1 VEAAASLHSSLLTL
15 RFEREIGDWLFGP
28 NTHLNRDSVTGE
40 PSVMSDHEEKK
51 SIEERIRKTH
61 RKERREKTCYFFAS
75 FGIVAVVW
83 ELSRALHIIDPTL
96 FPSLLAVLR
105 SFVILL
111 KDGSL
116 QKHMYA
122 SFLRVLSGFTIGIV
136 MAVILGFLIG
146 WFRTVRLLIDP
157 MTNFFRALPPIA
169 LIPLMII
176 FFGIG
181 ETPKIVVLC
190 YASFFPALVVI
201 YQALVGLDPI
211 YIRAGKTLGA
221 TNSEIFRK
229 IILPQLIP
237 HIITACRV
245 SLGVCWATLVAA
257 ELIAAQ
263 RGIGAMMVDAQ
274 NFCQMPPLVLGI
286 LLIGAISLA
295 MDTAVRA
302 IERRATAWQ
311 EKLP

>member
-1 VEAAASLHSSLLTL
+1 MATAREGVNAA
-15 RFEREIGDWLFGP
+15 EIFK
-28 NTHLNRDSVTGE
+28 RQ
-40 PSVMSDHEEKK
+40 
-51 SIEERIRKTH
+51 R
-61 RKERREKTCYFFAS
+61 RRERMEKAIYFMVS
-75 FGIVAVVW
+75 FGLLLIIW
-83 ELSRALHIIDPTL
+83 EASRTIGLINPKL
-96 FPSLLAVLR
+96 FPSVAAVMK
-105 SFVILL
+105 SCWIQL

-116 QKHMYA
+116 QTHMYA
-122 SFLRVLSGFTIGIV
+122 SFMRVLVSFSIGITLAIV
-136 MAVILGFLIG
+136 FGFLIG
-146 WFRTVRLLIDP
+146 WFRVVRMLLDP
-157 MTNFFRALPPIA
+157 VINFFRALPPIA

-181 ETPKIVVLC
+181 ETSKIVVLS

-201 YQALVGLDPI
+201 YQALVSLEPI

-221 TNSEIFRK
+221 TNLEIFRK

-274 NFCQMPPLVLGI
+274 NFFQMAPLVLGI
-286 LLIGAISLA
+286 LLIGAISLL
-295 MDTAVRA
+295 MDAAVRL
-302 IERRATAWQ
+302 IERRATSWQ
-311 EKLP
+311 EKLS

>member
-1 VEAAASLHSSLLTL
+1 M
-15 RFEREIGDWLFGP
+15 
-28 NTHLNRDSVTGE
+28 SVA
-40 PSVMSDHEEKK
+40 PEKK
-51 SIEERIRKTH
+51 AIEEAFRKIR
-61 RKERREKTCYFFAS
+61 RRERWEKTGYFFAS
-75 FGIVAVVW
+75 FAIVIAVW
-83 ELSRALHIIDPTL
+83 ELARALHLIDPNL
-96 FPSLLAVLR
+96 FPSVGAVLT
-105 SFVILL
+105 SFVALL
-111 KDGSL
+111 KNGSL

-122 SFLRVLSGFTIGIV
+122 SFLRVLLGFTMGIA
-136 MAVILGFLIG
+136 MAIILGFLVG
-146 WFRTVRLLIDP
+146 WFKTVRLLIDP
-157 MTNFFRALPPIA
+157 MINFFRALPPIA

-181 ETPKIVVLC
+181 ETSKIIVLC

-211 YIRAGKTLGA
+211 YIRAAKTLGA
-221 TNSEIFRK
+221 SNMEIFLR
-229 IILPQLIP
+229 IILPQLVP

-274 NFCQMPPLVLGI
+274 NFFQMPPLVLGI

-295 MDTAVRA
+295 MDAAVRA